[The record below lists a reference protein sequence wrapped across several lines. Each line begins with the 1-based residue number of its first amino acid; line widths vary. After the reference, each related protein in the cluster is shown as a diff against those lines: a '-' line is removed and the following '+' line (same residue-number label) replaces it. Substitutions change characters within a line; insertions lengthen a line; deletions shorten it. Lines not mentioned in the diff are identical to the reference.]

1 MSANEI
7 FKATMPFVWVKL
19 GMKMLYIFLRVF
31 IIASII
37 WGFISGAER
46 IDTTGGSV
54 TFYGLQNFNFMIMPL
69 ILLFVV
75 MPILSLILR
84 NYGRFL
90 VRVGHIAVLT
100 EVAKTGYVP
109 PNQVAWGMN
118 QVREHFGRATV
129 FFFINRMICS
139 AIHDL
144 QFVMRNA
151 LAGLGPVSFIVN
163 AFKQTFLKYI
173 DECCLAY
180 TFTCEGTGPF
190 LGAVKGIVIYV
201 FGWKNMAMAAAKT
214 VLYTFLI
221 SLAFRILAILLIIA
235 GVMSMNLPLL
245 IFSLFFFSIIGA
257 LKQCFLDSYAMVM
270 MLVAFLDEAERT
282 DIDVA
287 AVQKVAS
294 MSRRFRE
301 LVFQANREEHFL
313 DDEEENKIL
322 QSGGFDRNFF

>member
-1 MSANEI
+1 MSAVDI
-7 FKATMPFVWVKL
+7 FKATLPFVWVKL
-19 GMKMLYIFLRVF
+19 GMKMIYILLKVF
-31 IIASII
+31 IFATII
-37 WGFISGAER
+37 WGFMSNSEQIAVYDS
-46 IDTTGGSV
+46 SV
-54 TFYGLQNFNFMIMPL
+54 MFYGLDNVNFMITPL
-69 ILLFVV
+69 IFLFIV

-100 EVAKTGYVP
+100 EIAKSGYVP
-109 PNQVAWGMN
+109 PNQIAWGMS
-118 QVREHFGRATV
+118 QVKEHFGRATV

-139 AIHDL
+139 TIRDL
-144 QFVMRNA
+144 QFIMRNA
-151 LAGLGPVSFIVN
+151 LAGLGPISFIVN
-163 AFKQTFLKYI
+163 AFKQKFLQYI

-201 FGWKNMAMAAAKT
+201 FGWKNMAIAAAKT

-221 SLAFRILAILLIIA
+221 STGFYILAILLIVA
-235 GVMSMNLPLL
+235 SAMSLSLSLL
-245 IFSLFFFSIIGA
+245 IFSLFFFFVIGA

-270 MLVAFLDEAERT
+270 MLVAFLDEAEQT
-282 DIDVA
+282 EIDVA

-313 DDEEENKIL
+313 DDEEETKIL
-322 QSGGFDRNFF
+322 QSGGSERNFF